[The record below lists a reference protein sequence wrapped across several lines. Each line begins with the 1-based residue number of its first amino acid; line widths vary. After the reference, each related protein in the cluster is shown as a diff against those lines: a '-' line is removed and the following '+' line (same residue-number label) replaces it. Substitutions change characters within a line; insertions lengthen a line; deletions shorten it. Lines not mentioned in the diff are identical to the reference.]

1 MEPLYPHRRR
11 SIVSECGTTFGTRC
25 TVTFQAL
32 VHKRLLDEN
41 QELRDRLSDALVSL
55 NELTEEVGDTVSQ
68 PWRGGGRVLNM
79 RSVVTCLVIVSHT
92 HRSRGTTPRSESAV
106 IAARIVV
113 IECTSILECRVFG
126 WRFVTAASCGCFLV
140 LCGCS

>member
-41 QELRDRLSDALVSL
+41 QELRDRLSDALVSV
-55 NELTEEVGDTVSQ
+55 NELTVEGGDTVPP
-68 PWRGGGRVLNM
+68 PWRGGGACAEYALCRHVSGHCVPYSQVAWYDAQVGISCDRGSDCCHRMHIDIGVQGVRMAVRNGCKL
-79 RSVVTCLVIVSHT
+79 RLFSGVVWL
-92 HRSRGTTPRSESAV
+92 
-106 IAARIVV
+106 
-113 IECTSILECRVFG
+113 
-126 WRFVTAASCGCFLV
+126 
-140 LCGCS
+140 